1 MSLNI
6 STSYPRMKGDGYHTR
21 AMNNGFFDFVKQI
34 FCNRENGVAKKI
46 DAQHVLKYMYIQTV
60 PLKQVSLKNP
70 TPEDKLFVHVRDMIK
85 FLTTGFWFPYNE
97 KPFTDYLSFSTYI
110 MVLYKETKASL
121 VALQESGGGGRR
133 SMVLNSIMS
142 NYF

>member
-6 STSYPRMKGDGYHTR
+6 STSYPRIKGDGYLIRT
-21 AMNNGFFDFVKQI
+21 MNNGFFDFVKTI

-46 DAQHVLKYMYIQTV
+46 DAQHVLKYMYIQTT

-70 TPEDKLFVHVRDMIK
+70 TPEDKLFVHVMDMLK
-85 FLTTGFWFPYNE
+85 FLTTGFWFPSNE

-110 MVLYKETKASL
+110 MVLYKETKTAL
-121 VALQESGGGGRR
+121 VALQESGGTSKR
-133 SMVLNSIMS
+133 SMVLSSIMS